1 VANKTL
7 LDAVNEILKRLSI
20 VSGDSALLTTLT
32 DSARQVDIDVAVQS
46 VNEVM
51 EELYSISAL
60 AKPNQQTSST
70 ITLATNTRAYAL
82 QTGIVRLHWPFIDR
96 THNQYLWEYGP
107 GYDSLLLL
115 DPEQDDT
122 GNPMFGAIR
131 PTDGYLH
138 LDRAPTSVQN
148 GYIYT
153 YQYDKDIGLT
163 SATDQVPFNN
173 TVFRAMVPAWV
184 QIWKRDRRNEFDP
197 ELFKGSFG
205 RAARLLGE
213 QGPRTSW
220 SPRPV
225 QANSDFIFGD

>member
-1 VANKTL
+1 MRCKLVL
-7 LDAVNEILKRLSI
+7 FVCIGL
-20 VSGDSALLTTLT
+20 
-32 DSARQVDIDVAVQS
+32 
-46 VNEVM
+46 
-51 EELYSISAL
+51 
-60 AKPNQQTSST
+60 SST
-70 ITLATNTRAYAL
+70 GHTINTSGNTGRATTAFSCSIRS
-82 QTGIVRLHWPFIDR
+82 R
-96 THNQYLWEYGP
+96 TT
-107 GYDSLLLL
+107 
-115 DPEQDDT
+115 PEIRCI
-122 GNPMFGAIR
+122 GAIR